1 MKPDFEMMSK
11 AELRTY
17 VLENRN
23 DREAFEALAD
33 RIYANPNPQWYEPED
48 VDRIVDLIQSQQT
61 GKSIDRE

>member
-61 GKSIDRE
+61 EKSIDRE